1 MLDKFADELRQQRE
15 SAGLTLQQMATKTR
29 IDFKFLE
36 AIDQGNFS
44 FLPDLY
50 VKAFVKQYA
59 KTIGLDE
66 NVTLKKFE
74 AAREGKEFDPNPPA
88 PVEEIKQAEVPK
100 FEAPKTEITKPVV
113 KSTSPLKSYADE
125 QKQKSNEDE
134 GKANRQLM
142 IFGLGGIG
150 LIVIAALLYFF
161 VFSKSDKIIVEE
173 TPIDEVIEQNNQ
185 RYVEEE
191 PAEQITSDSTM
202 VPVSSDSLYLTF
214 YAKET
219 SWVFV
224 VLDNSRTQEFTLN
237 PNSKFSVAASREFKA
252 TVGNSGGVTLQL
264 DNKDVDFTGRVGS
277 VRHFKLDKTGIV
289 YLNAPPKLEQE

>member
-29 IDFKFLE
+29 IDLKFLE

-66 NVTLKKFE
+66 NITLKKFE
-74 AAREGKEFDPNPPA
+74 AAREGMEYDPNPPA
-88 PVEEIKQAEVPK
+88 PVEEIKKEETPK
-100 FEAPKTEITKPVV
+100 VEPPKTESPRPAV
-113 KSTSPLKSYADE
+113 KSTSPLKSYVDD
-125 QKQKSNEDE
+125 QNQKSNDDE
-134 GKANRQLM
+134 GKANKQLM
-142 IFGLGGIG
+142 IFGLGGVG
-150 LIVIAALLYFF
+150 LIIIAALLYFF
-161 VFSKSDKIIVEE
+161 VFNKSDKIIVEE
-173 TPIDEVIEQNNQ
+173 TPIKEVIEQGNK

-191 PAEQITSDSTM
+191 PVEQITSDSSF
-202 VPVSSDSLYLTF
+202 VPLSGDSLYLTF
-214 YAKET
+214 YAKES
-219 SWVFV
+219 SWIFV
-224 VLDNSRTQEFTLN
+224 VLDNNRTQEFTLS

-264 DNKDVDFTGRVGS
+264 NNQPVDFTGRPGS
-277 VRHFKLDKTGIV
+277 VKYFKLNKDGIV
-289 YLNAPPKLEQE
+289 YLNTPPKIEQ